1 MGPGERGKFIPIYA
15 GAYGEN
21 SWRSSQG
28 AVHNTFAHVWPRL
41 ADGHEISFCS
51 NVVTPVIPSETY
63 IIGRGLEAI
72 GRTTKNMIY
81 ASWSECMYFATDFR
95 RLKGQLCHCITL
107 CIPLYV
113 SHQWQTF
120 RVTSHLSVN
129 IQGL

>member
-1 MGPGERGKFIPIYA
+1 MVPGERGKFIPIYA
-15 GAYGEN
+15 GADGEN
-21 SWRSSQG
+21 SWRPSQG

-41 ADGHEISFCS
+41 ADGHGIFFLLECS
-51 NVVTPVIPSETY
+51 HPVIPSETY
-63 IIGRGLEAI
+63 IIGHGLEAI

-81 ASWSECMYFATDFR
+81 ASWSECIYFATDVR

-113 SHQWQTF
+113 PHQWQTF

-129 IQGL
+129 IQDL